1 MDWLTGQLFDLLL
14 VFFIFLVM
22 LVFGVLVGR
31 GNKERASAAASF
43 SIAILIFYLIVK
55 FFN

>member
-1 MDWLTGQLFDLLL
+1 MEWLTGQLFDLLL

-22 LVFGVLVGR
+22 LVFVMLIGR
-31 GNKERASAAASF
+31 GNKERVGAAVSF
-43 SIAILIFYLIVK
+43 SVAILIFYLIVK